1 MKIVLVSLFLV
12 LSELKGSFMENFQM
26 LYWYWLVF
34 GMILMLLEL
43 AVPSFTIFWFGLGA
57 LAVGVL
63 LLVAP
68 DLSLTLQLLVWV
80 IASAAFV
87 LFWFKVLKPR
97 MTDKTTSGIAR
108 EAVLGETAM
117 VTRVPEGDRRGEIR
131 FSVPMLGSDTWPFIC
146 DDEVT
151 VGDRVA
157 VRDISGNTMLVKIVR
172 NTQSKGEV

>member
-1 MKIVLVSLFLV
+1 MD
-12 LSELKGSFMENFQM
+12 NFQM

-34 GMILMLLEL
+34 GMILILLEL
-43 AVPSFTIFWFGLGA
+43 AIPSFTIFWFGLGA
-57 LAVGVL
+57 LAVGLLL
-63 LLVAP
+63 LLVP
-68 DLSLTLQLLVWV
+68 GLSLTLQVLVWV

-131 FSVPMLGSDTWPFIC
+131 FSVPMLGSDIWPFIC
-146 DDEVT
+146 DDEVA

-172 NTQSKGEV
+172 NTQSKGEG

>member
-1 MKIVLVSLFLV
+1 
-12 LSELKGSFMENFQM
+12 
-26 LYWYWLVF
+26 
-34 GMILMLLEL
+34 MLL
-43 AVPSFTIFWFGLGA
+43 VPG
-57 LAVGVL
+57 
-63 LLVAP
+63 
-68 DLSLTLQLLVWV
+68 LSLTLQILVWI

-87 LFWFKVLKPR
+87 LFWFKVMKPR

-146 DDEVT
+146 DDEVV

-157 VRDISGNTMLVKIVR
+157 VREISGNTMLVKIVR
-172 NTQSKGEV
+172 NTQSKGEG

>member
-1 MKIVLVSLFLV
+1 
-12 LSELKGSFMENFQM
+12 MENFQM

-57 LAVGVL
+57 LVVGIL
-63 LLVAP
+63 MLLVP
-68 DLSLTLQLLVWV
+68 GLSLTLQILVWI

-87 LFWFKVLKPR
+87 LFWFKVMKPR

-146 DDEVT
+146 DDEAA

-157 VRDISGNTMLVKIVR
+157 VREISGNTMLVKIVR
-172 NTQSKGEV
+172 NTQSKGEG

>member
-1 MKIVLVSLFLV
+1 MD
-12 LSELKGSFMENFQM
+12 NFQM

-34 GMILMLLEL
+34 GMILILLEL
-43 AVPSFTIFWFGLGA
+43 AIPSFTIFWFGLGA
-57 LAVGVL
+57 LAVGLLL
-63 LLVAP
+63 LLVP
-68 DLSLTLQLLVWV
+68 GLSLTLQVLVWV

-131 FSVPMLGSDTWPFIC
+131 FSVPMLGSDIWPFIC
-146 DDEVT
+146 DDEVA

-157 VRDISGNTMLVKIVR
+157 VREISGNTMLVKIVR
-172 NTQSKGEV
+172 NTQSKGEG

>member
-1 MKIVLVSLFLV
+1 MD
-12 LSELKGSFMENFQM
+12 NFQM

-34 GMILMLLEL
+34 GMILILLEL
-43 AVPSFTIFWFGLGA
+43 AIPSFTIFWFGLGA
-57 LAVGVL
+57 LVVGLLL
-63 LLVAP
+63 LLVP
-68 DLSLTLQLLVWV
+68 GLSLTLQVLVWV

-131 FSVPMLGSDTWPFIC
+131 FSVPMLGSDIWPFIC
-146 DDEVT
+146 DDEVA

-172 NTQSKGEV
+172 NTQSKGEG